1 MNKFVDAFIE
11 SVNTRDCTRLPMA
24 DRYYATEN
32 GIPAALLLMETYR
45 VIDQVTF
52 AGTVAEDPVKKT
64 VYTVLVAKEGSADV
78 IMGVRMTG
86 EEKISELEINIYRSR
101 SDTGFW
107 YAVQDIEKLEP
118 KWDYVV
124 PEEKRAD
131 RATLERFATAIYDNR
146 IDGNEFP
153 PAETCQL
160 MEAGGL
166 VMENVEYAKKLTPNP
181 DALVVPEGQVR
192 IPMGFGLGP
201 IRPFGE
207 DMRIV
212 CIDEE
217 KGLVVAV
224 ACMDGYVSPYIVS
237 DETSSCFVPKPMIEM
252 HRSTLTPEMFD
263 GQSACREMYATA
275 ENTTVAKFYE
285 GKIQYLT
292 QNIKIR
298 PYGCKASWRPDVF
311 VTDREV

>member
-1 MNKFVDAFIE
+1 MKNFVDAFIE
-11 SVNTRDCTRLPMA
+11 SINSHDPKKLPMA

-32 GIPAALLLMETYR
+32 GIPAALMLMETYR
-45 VIDQVTF
+45 VIDKVNYV
-52 AGTVAEDPVKKT
+52 GTVAEDPQKNT
-64 VYTVLVAKEGSADV
+64 VYAVMSVLEGTTDV
-78 IMGVRMTG
+78 ILGARMTG
-86 EEKISELEINIYRSR
+86 AEEKIEELEINIYRSR

-107 YAVQDIEKLEP
+107 FAVQDIEKLEP
-118 KWDYVV
+118 EWDYVV

-131 RATLERFATAIYDNR
+131 RATLERFAQAIFDNT

-166 VMENVEYAKKLTPNP
+166 VLENVEYAKALTPNP
-181 DALVVPEGQVR
+181 DALVVPEGQIR

-201 IRPFGE
+201 IRPMGKNI
-207 DMRIV
+207 RTL

-217 KGLVVAV
+217 KGLVVAT

-237 DETSSCFVPKPMIEM
+237 DETSSCFVPMPMINM
-252 HRSTLTPEMFD
+252 HRSTLTPAMFE
-263 GQSACREMYATA
+263 GETACKEMYATA
-275 ENTTVAKFYE
+275 ENTTIAKFYNGE
-285 GKIQYLT
+285 IQYLT

-298 PYGCKASWRPDVF
+298 PYGCGASWRPDVF
-311 VTDREV
+311 VEDSI

>member
-1 MNKFVDAFIE
+1 MKHFLDAFIE
-11 SVNTRDCTRLPMA
+11 SVNSNDPAKLPMA

-32 GIPAALLLMETYR
+32 GIPAALMLMETYR
-45 VIDQVTF
+45 LIDRVVCV
-52 AGTVAEDPVKKT
+52 GTVAEDPGKNT
-64 VYTVLVAKEGSADV
+64 VYAVLSVAEGAKEV
-78 IMGVRMTG
+78 IMGVRLTG
-86 EEKISELEINIYRSR
+86 ADEKISEIEINIYRSR

-118 KWDYVV
+118 EWDYVV

-131 RATLERFATAIYDNR
+131 RATLERFAQAIFDNR

-153 PAETCQL
+153 PSETCQL

-166 VMENVEYAKKLTPNP
+166 VMENVEYAKLLTPNP
-181 DALVVPEGQVR
+181 DALEIPEGQIR

-207 DMRIV
+207 DLRIL

-217 KGLVVAV
+217 KGLVVAMG
-224 ACMDGYVSPYIVS
+224 CMDGYVSPYIVS
-237 DETSSCFVPKPMIEM
+237 DETSSCFVPMPMIEM
-252 HRSTLTPEMFD
+252 HRSTLSPKLFEGET
-263 GQSACREMYATA
+263 ACKEMYASA
-275 ENTTVAKFYE
+275 ENTTIAKFYD
-285 GKIQYLT
+285 GKIKYIT

-298 PYGCKASWRPDVF
+298 PYGCRGSWRPDVF
-311 VTDREV
+311 VKE

>member
-1 MNKFVDAFIE
+1 MKNFVDALID
-11 SVNTRDCTRLPMA
+11 SINSHDPWKLPMA

-45 VIDQVTF
+45 VIDKVSYV
-52 AGTVAEDPVKKT
+52 GTVAEDPQKNTAYAVMD
-64 VYTVLVAKEGSADV
+64 VLEGSTDV
-78 IMGVRMTG
+78 ILGARLTG
-86 EEKISELEINIYRSR
+86 ENGLISELEINIYRSR

-107 YAVQDIEKLEP
+107 FAAQDIEKLEP
-118 KWDYVV
+118 EWNYVV

-131 RATLERFATAIYDNR
+131 RATLEKFATAIFDNTM
-146 IDGNEFP
+146 DGNEFP
-153 PAETCQL
+153 PAESCQL

-166 VMENVEYAKKLTPNP
+166 VLENVEYAKKLTPNP
-181 DALVVPEGQVR
+181 DALVIPDGQVR

-207 DMRIV
+207 DLRVV

-224 ACMDGYVSPYIVS
+224 GCMDGYVSPYIVS
-237 DETSSCFVPKPMIEM
+237 DETSSCFVPTPMIHM
-252 HRSTLTPEMFD
+252 HRSTLTPELFNGQVACKEMF
-263 GQSACREMYATA
+263 ATA
-275 ENTTVAKFYE
+275 ENTTIAKFYD

-292 QNIKIR
+292 QNIKLKS
-298 PYGCKASWRPDVF
+298 YGSRSTWRPDVF
-311 VTDREV
+311 VKDSI